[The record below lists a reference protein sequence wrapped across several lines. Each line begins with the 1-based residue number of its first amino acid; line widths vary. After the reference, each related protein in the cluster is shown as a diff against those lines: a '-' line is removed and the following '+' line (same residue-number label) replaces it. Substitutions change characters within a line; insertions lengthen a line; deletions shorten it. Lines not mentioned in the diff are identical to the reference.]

1 MHILIAIFY
10 LVTISATLQ
19 LIVTG
24 VCLFPV
30 WLLTINWVLM
40 LYDMYIVYVRGEG
53 RWSGFLQSY
62 GNKSQVMMKM

>member
-24 VCLFPV
+24 ACVFPV

-40 LYDMYIVYVRGEG
+40 LYDMYVVVYVRGEG
-53 RWSGFLQSY
+53 R
-62 GNKSQVMMKM
+62 

>member
-24 VCLFPV
+24 ACVFPV

-40 LYDMYIVYVRGEG
+40 LYDMYVVVYVRGEERIKAYYKIG
-53 RWSGFLQSY
+53 
-62 GNKSQVMMKM
+62 KIEK

>member
-24 VCLFPV
+24 VCVFPV

-40 LYDMYIVYVRGEG
+40 LYDMYVVYIRGEG
-53 RWSGFLQSY
+53 R
-62 GNKSQVMMKM
+62 

>member
-24 VCLFPV
+24 VCVFPV
-30 WLLTINWVLM
+30 LYRYEKDNKIIYLLPSKITDNPHI
-40 LYDMYIVYVRGEG
+40 I
-53 RWSGFLQSY
+53 
-62 GNKSQVMMKM
+62 K

>member
-24 VCLFPV
+24 VCVFLV

-40 LYDMYIVYVRGEG
+40 LYDMYVVYIRGEG
-53 RWSGFLQSY
+53 R
-62 GNKSQVMMKM
+62 